1 MSLYFDAS
9 ALVAIIADEPSSQAV
24 YETLRH
30 GERLP
35 LVSDFC
41 RAEAS
46 AALAKRVRTGAAQL
60 GDIDLFYAD
69 LDHWALN
76 AGEAVK
82 VSSADIHRAAELVR
96 HRELALRAP
105 DAIHI
110 AAAHRLGATLLTL
123 DRGLARAAAA
133 LGVPYLNPGE
143 ADAPG
148 EPKD

>member
-1 MSLYFDAS
+1 MILYFDAS

-24 YETLRH
+24 YEALRS
-30 GERLP
+30 RNQLP

-46 AALAKRVRTGAAQL
+46 AALAKRVRTGVTSL
-60 GDIDLFYAD
+60 GDVDLFYAD

-76 AGEAVK
+76 AGEAVE
-82 VSSADIHRAAELVR
+82 VSTADIHRAAEIVR
-96 HRELALRAP
+96 HRDLSLRAP

-110 AAAHRLGATLLTL
+110 AASHRLGATLLTL
-123 DRGLARAAAA
+123 DRGMAKAAAA
-133 LGVPYLNPGE
+133 FGVPYLNPAE